1 MIFDEK
7 LNFKGQEKLFSKQT
21 LLILIYI
28 IKIFLLPFSELKN
41 PFQSEVISEKPG
53 QINRKFPLRK
63 TL

>member
-21 LLILIYI
+21 LLILIYL

-41 PFQSEVISEKPG
+41 SISIRSYKW
-53 QINRKFPLRK
+53 K
-63 TL
+63 TWPN